1 MKTKKPIAI
10 VYNWN
15 KFGEFT
21 LRSEIYHEEN
31 LYDEVIVHS
40 LKFPENIIEDV
51 SRIKPD
57 LIISFGTNL
66 NLENETLQKR
76 YIYYPNEID
85 EIILANDIIVQ
96 TTFINCE
103 YPRPKF
109 SIFTSTYNTGEKILR
124 TYESIKNQTFSDWEW
139 VVLDDSPNDD
149 TWKLIKKISEKDF
162 RVKLYKISPITD
174 GSVGLSKNR
183 VASLCDGEWL
193 VELDHD
199 DTLLTQCLEYLN
211 KASQKFPDAGFMYS
225 DVTEQY
231 EDGSPKYYDNN
242 WSGDWYGR
250 KDNFF
255 DFGYAGHSW
264 VYEDGKQLLA
274 HHYPDINPLTI
285 RFNISM
291 PSHVRV
297 WRRDVYLKIGG
308 HNKNTP
314 VADDFELIVRT
325 FLNTKMIHIKKVLYI
340 QWNNRNSTTDNNS
353 IDINRRSRLIRD
365 YYDKQIH
372 KKIIEMGKIDWNWV
386 EEENCSQKFQNHIFI
401 QKFHEEEQILNYI
414 YDDK

>member
-66 NLENETLQKR
+66 NLKNETLQKR
-76 YIYYPNEID
+76 YIHYPNQID

-109 SIFTSTYNTGEKILR
+109 SIFTPTYNTGEKILR

-162 RVKLYKISPITD
+162 RVKPHKISPITD
-174 GSVGLSKNR
+174 GNVGLSKNR
-183 VASLCDGEWL
+183 VASLCDGVWL

-314 VADDFELIVRT
+314 VADDFELIVKT

-340 QWNNRNSTTDNNS
+340 QWNDRNSTTDNNS

-372 KKIIEMGKIDWNWV
+372 KKIIEMGKNDWSWV
-386 EEENCSQKFQNHIFI
+386 ENENCSQKFQNHVFI
-401 QKFHEEEQILNYI
+401 RKFHSEEEILNYI
-414 YDDK
+414 YK